1 MSRTQLHI
9 DRTACDGRGS
19 CIELLGEL
27 LDRDPWGYP
36 VVTAGTRDAAVPES
50 LVPHARRAVGACP
63 KLALRLID
71 SSI

>member
-1 MSRTQLHI
+1 MQLHV

-19 CIELLGEL
+19 CIELLPEL

-36 VVTAGTRDAAVPES
+36 MVKSGTRDAAIPES
-50 LVPHARRAVGACP
+50 LMPYARLAVGACP

-71 SSI
+71 SSV